1 MNIGWI
7 KMNRLE
13 IAKQVRKKI
22 LNFIKKNP
30 GTHFSD
36 ILRRLNLSS
45 GRLTYHI
52 MKLEEAGKIFAQY
65 EKYWKRFY
73 PISMKGEKIPLS
85 LTPTEM
91 KLIKLV
97 RKRPGSTYNDL
108 VKRFGKTRQSIYF
121 HFKKLSKMGMIRTES
136 VKGEHHFYVKGNHF
150 LPPNIHPRCASCND
164 KYHSVE

>member
-1 MNIGWI
+1 
-7 KMNRLE
+7 MNRLE

-73 PISMKGEKIPLS
+73 PISMKDEKIPKS
-85 LTPTEM
+85 LTPMEE
-91 KLIKLV
+91 KIFKIV
-97 RKRPGSTYNDL
+97 KKHPGSTYMDI
-108 VKRFGKTRQSIYF
+108 VKRCDKTRQAIYY
-121 HFKKLSKMGMIRTES
+121 HFKKLTKKGFIRTES
-136 VKGEHHFYVKGNHF
+136 VKGKHHFYAEGN
-150 LPPNIHPRCASCND
+150 PD
-164 KYHSVE
+164 E